1 MWKNEEQEG
10 NRYLMV
16 DDYKLDKVLDKSK
29 ETIGTEI
36 CDNTKTLIEKDDKLL
51 DDVTL
56 KKFCDVNYMC
66 YYRCWSV
73 ISTNIFERIIK
84 C

>member
-1 MWKNEEQEG
+1 
-10 NRYLMV
+10 MV

-56 KKFCDVNYMC
+56 KKFCGVNYMC
-66 YYRCWSV
+66 YYRC
-73 ISTNIFERIIK
+73 
-84 C
+84 

>member
-1 MWKNEEQEG
+1 
-10 NRYLMV
+10 MV

-36 CDNTKTLIEKDDKLL
+36 FDNTKTLIETDDKLL

-56 KKFCDVNYMC
+56 KKAL
-66 YYRCWSV
+66 
-73 ISTNIFERIIK
+73 
-84 C
+84 